1 MSTEETTSENAAD
14 TGADDG
20 QTVTDTVSTEE
31 LAKWKQLARKH
42 EEQAKKNADAA
53 SRLEELEK
61 QQSDA
66 SELSKQLQEA
76 RDEAEKKDFEI
87 ARLTAALNHG
97 LSADDLDLLGTGTP
111 EEITKRAERLAERL
125 SPEPVVPS
133 SVNQGGNGTPPQVSG
148 EKLAEQIWSR
158 NRI

>member
-1 MSTEETTSENAAD
+1 MSEENNEQQETTGGGTETATPTIPDRLPDDHPLVKSLEQWKAEAKSLRD
-14 TGADDG
+14 KVREFEDG
-20 QTVTDTVSTEE
+20 QKSGQNE
-31 LAKWKQLARKH
+31 LQ
-42 EEQAKKNADAA
+42 
-53 SRLEELEK
+53 SELETV
-61 QQSDA
+61 
-66 SELSKQLQEA
+66 
-76 RDEAEKKDFEI
+76 RDDNTKKDLEI

-97 LSADDLDLLGTGTP
+97 LSADDLDLLGTGTA

-133 SVNQGGNGTPPQVSG
+133 SVNQGGNGTAPQVSG

>member
-1 MSTEETTSENAAD
+1 MTTEETTSDAAD

-20 QTVTDTVSTEE
+20 QTVKESVSAEE

-53 SRLEELEK
+53 ERLAELEK
-61 QQSDA
+61 QQSDTG
-66 SELSKQLQEA
+66 ELSRQLEEA
-76 RDEAEKKDFEI
+76 RDAAGQKDLEI

-97 LSADDLDLLGTGTP
+97 LSADDLDLLGTGTA

-125 SPEPVVPS
+125 APEPVVPS
-133 SVNQGGNGTPPQVSG
+133 SVNQGGNGTAPQVSG